1 MERVKDHLL
10 LEEEFVQNQE
20 MLRGGTKGGVE
31 DRVAE
36 ERGRVDEFRGS
47 PMGVGTLEEMIDD
60 DHAIVSSATGPEY
73 AFPMT
78 PGGIRM
84 LSNCRQILRLDHVF
98 CRQGSP

>member
-1 MERVKDHLL
+1 MERIKDHLL
-10 LEEEFVQNQE
+10 LEEEFVENQE
-20 MLRGGTKGGVE
+20 MLRGGTKVGVE

-73 AFPMT
+73 VLPPFHGT
-78 PGGIRM
+78 
-84 LSNCRQILRLDHVF
+84 ILY
-98 CRQGSP
+98 